1 MSTEEQK
8 RKEAER
14 ILYECYCAELEIQ
27 SREGWT
33 LEEVEQVQEDTF
45 QNLLK
50 TGLNEEEITKIA
62 DLIWASDDFNNP
74 AQKYLT
80 RIANILYKNY
90 PQKPPSLKELSE
102 KISDIKADNLEYIER
117 QAQGEDKQRADADR
131 EGLLQVCNGI
141 ERQIKQ
147 IKKLTII
154 ERKRS
159 VAELWEN
166 FIKHEGGLYK
176 TVPAKLLG
184 QTDLKKARDLSLTT
198 SEQPFINLG
207 RQIQRGRFQPQDG
220 FENPIADIS
229 GTVDTGEYQKNK
241 KNKNKHPLNI
251 TAELAPKQHEGSE
264 VVRAIAEK
272 WAEPLSN
279 LGPKTDA
286 SLAAVEAFW
295 IKRKNSKGELTLKI
309 QDIAEAIGYAPQ
321 KDGSFKSGA
330 LDTVREAVRGIARLE
345 IIIRPQI
352 IRGEEIRG
360 QQALLDIEYVEFKKN
375 QPPRVESGNESQYI
389 GKGEDKPEYNWN
401 IIIIRPNSFF
411 RAVVGKGL
419 TKAVDFTIYKL
430 DSIHQRRELYLA
442 DYLQTIWRISWTR
455 ERGTKTLMIRT
466 LLHEGMDYRNLE
478 TVKRKRTVIESLE
491 KALEKLQE
499 MGNIGYFEYPIE
511 YVELIDNKGGKRITR
526 RLFDKI
532 LDLKVYIEAG
542 AKYKEHYNEK
552 LNPPKLNEIT
562 QELQD
567 YLIKTGTTN
576 AMAAEMLG
584 VTTKT
589 VNNWLS
595 NKNKPSHKKEQQIQD
610 LLDGKNINLSLF

>member
-50 TGLNEEEITKIA
+50 TGLDEEEITKIA

-272 WAEPLSN
+272 WAEP
-279 LGPKTDA
+279 
-286 SLAAVEAFW
+286 
-295 IKRKNSKGELTLKI
+295 
-309 QDIAEAIGYAPQ
+309 
-321 KDGSFKSGA
+321 
-330 LDTVREAVRGIARLE
+330 
-345 IIIRPQI
+345 
-352 IRGEEIRG
+352 
-360 QQALLDIEYVEFKKN
+360 
-375 QPPRVESGNESQYI
+375 
-389 GKGEDKPEYNWN
+389 
-401 IIIIRPNSFF
+401 
-411 RAVVGKGL
+411 
-419 TKAVDFTIYKL
+419 
-430 DSIHQRRELYLA
+430 
-442 DYLQTIWRISWTR
+442 
-455 ERGTKTLMIRT
+455 
-466 LLHEGMDYRNLE
+466 
-478 TVKRKRTVIESLE
+478 
-491 KALEKLQE
+491 
-499 MGNIGYFEYPIE
+499 
-511 YVELIDNKGGKRITR
+511 
-526 RLFDKI
+526 
-532 LDLKVYIEAG
+532 
-542 AKYKEHYNEK
+542 
-552 LNPPKLNEIT
+552 
-562 QELQD
+562 
-567 YLIKTGTTN
+567 
-576 AMAAEMLG
+576 
-584 VTTKT
+584 
-589 VNNWLS
+589 
-595 NKNKPSHKKEQQIQD
+595 
-610 LLDGKNINLSLF
+610 